1 MMHEDCVH
9 GDQEVLGE
17 VTVALTRV
25 AFETEKCMYVFKL
38 YSGSERWG
46 WVRGE

>member
-1 MMHEDCVH
+1 MMHEECMH

-25 AFETEKCMYVFKL
+25 AFETEKCMCSSYILGV
-38 YSGSERWG
+38 GDG
-46 WVRGE
+46 VG